1 MRKHCVR
8 LSALAV
14 AFALGG
20 TLAMPEPAAAHPEIG
35 TREYLISKDAAAVRT
50 YVRQNLLYGLMCLE
64 HAPSDKAFSSVVSAL
79 RVTKCCSEALPTL
92 HDLRR
97 VVEGCEGPLAAILR
111 RHEAGRMYALSLDL
125 ATLHGAASRV
135 LEALHTIPDADLI
148 CAYEL
153 DALYRRAAAE
163 QRKDAA

>member
-1 MRKHCVR
+1 MKRH
-8 LSALAV
+8 LLALAV
-14 AFALGG
+14 AVAIGG
-20 TLAMPEPAAAHPEIG
+20 TLALPEPVAAHPEIG
-35 TREYLISKDAAAVRT
+35 TREYLVGKDAAEVRS

-64 HAPSDKAFSSVVSAL
+64 HAPSDKAFGSIVSAL
-79 RVTKCCSEALPTL
+79 RVAKCCAETDPAL
-92 HDLRR
+92 HDLQRI
-97 VVEGCEGPLAAILR
+97 VEGCEGPLAAILR

-135 LEALHTIPDADLI
+135 LDALHTIPDADLI

-153 DALYRRAAAE
+153 DALYRRGAAE

>member
-1 MRKHCVR
+1 MKRH
-8 LSALAV
+8 LLALAIAV
-14 AFALGG
+14 AIGG
-20 TLAMPEPAAAHPEIG
+20 TLAMPEPVAAHPEIG
-35 TREYLISKDAAAVRT
+35 TREYLVGKDAAEVRS

-64 HAPSDKAFSSVVSAL
+64 HAPSDKAFGSVVSAL
-79 RVTKCCSEALPTL
+79 RVAKCCTEADPAL
-92 HDLRR
+92 HDLQR

-125 ATLHGAASRV
+125 TTLHSAASRV

-153 DALYRRAAAE
+153 DALYRRGANQIA
-163 QRKDAA
+163 KNGD